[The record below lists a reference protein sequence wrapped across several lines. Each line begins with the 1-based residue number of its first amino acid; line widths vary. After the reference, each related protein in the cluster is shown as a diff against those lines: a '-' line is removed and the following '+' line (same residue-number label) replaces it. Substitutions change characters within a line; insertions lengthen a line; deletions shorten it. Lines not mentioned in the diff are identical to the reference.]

1 MKGFSFY
8 VSYYDV
14 AQELSQK
21 DREKFYNAIIEY
33 MFSDADLEQ
42 NLPKNAKIAFKA
54 VKANLKRS
62 KAKGKAGKSG
72 MANRW
77 QSTRENANSDA
88 YQTDNSGITEANKT
102 DNSGITSLSLSLS
115 SSLSSSLRSNERSRT
130 GGFRSARLS
139 DSFKCPKCGGRVSKN
154 TGTGKMECSSCFAT
168 YAPKEAASG

>member
-77 QSTRENANSDA
+77 QSTSENANGDA
-88 YQTDNSGITEANKT
+88 YQADNSGITEANQT

-115 SSLSSSLRSNERSRT
+115 SSLRSNDRSRS

-154 TGTGKMECSSCFAT
+154 TGTGKMECATCFEV
-168 YAPKEAASG
+168 YVPKEAASG